1 MANSINK
8 KEIINLVAEKLNGTK
23 KEAQE
28 YVNGIF
34 DIVEEALKAGNTVDI
49 SGFGKFTIA
58 ERAERKGI
66 NPATKESIVIPA
78 SKSVKFKASKTLK
91 DAVQ

>member
-1 MANSINK
+1 MANSMNK
-8 KEIINLVAEKLNGTK
+8 KEIVNLVAERLNGTK

-28 YVNGIF
+28 YVNEIF
-34 DIVEEALKAGNTVDI
+34 NIVEEALKEGSTVDI

-91 DAVQ
+91 DAIQ